1 MKNNQLKEHFLFTA
15 EEELI
20 GADDPLPE
28 KARIEV
34 LLATSG
40 GMDVDALSNE
50 EVQRYVRHIT
60 LPGVGREG
68 QLNLKKKPR
77 C

>member
-1 MKNNQLKEHFLFTA
+1 M
-15 EEELI
+15 
-20 GADDPLPE
+20 
-28 KARIEV
+28 

-40 GMDVDALSNE
+40 GMDVEQLSNE

-68 QLNLKKKPR
+68 QLNLKKPR
-77 C
+77 Y